1 VTPLQQGYPDTLAG
15 VTVVGERVWTLEA
28 QFAAMRGGAGV
39 TTRPFKVVAAPLH

>member
-1 VTPLQQGYPDTLAG
+1 MPCVSTDATTT
-15 VTVVGERVWTLEA
+15 VTVVGDRVWTVEA